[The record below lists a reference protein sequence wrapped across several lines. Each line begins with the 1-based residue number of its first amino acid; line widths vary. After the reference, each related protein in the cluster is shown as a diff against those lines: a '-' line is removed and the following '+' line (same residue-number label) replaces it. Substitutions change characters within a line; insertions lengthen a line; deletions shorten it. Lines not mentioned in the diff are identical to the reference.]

1 MSVERSG
8 ESRIRHDLGVEFVFD
23 LKASGVMVEW
33 NLRPCTELS
42 SDELGLYRRVH
53 HRFLKCV
60 SNKRGIPTVVID
72 P

>member
-1 MSVERSG
+1 M
-8 ESRIRHDLGVEFVFD
+8 ESAGR
-23 LKASGVMVEW
+23 A
-33 NLRPCTELS
+33 LS
-42 SDELGLYRRVH
+42 SAAMSWGLYRRVH